1 MATAT
6 PEAKRGAGIAAGL
19 AAGAAL
25 AAGAF
30 LLWTS
35 ADPAMLSAADRA
47 RASADPTREV
57 LVTGTLVP
65 FREGPLFHSPASGQG
80 ALAYELTYRIR
91 PPKPKRPDETMVV
104 DREFRAMPLYLRA
117 SDRLYRIVGE
127 VGTLH
132 PSEPELARTVHDGP
146 KAWFPARLRREFPGR
161 PFLVEEVLLA
171 PGERVAV
178 RGRLTEPGQ
187 PVIVAGDSG
196 LELWEGG
203 LAPFEKRRGDQRA
216 WAAMCAL
223 LALAAAFGPFWWL
236 RRRRADPYAGWK
248 VFR

>member
-1 MATAT
+1 MATSSPDAM
-6 PEAKRGAGIAAGL
+6 RGAGLVAGLLAGAML
-19 AAGAAL
+19 AAGAVM
-25 AAGAF
+25 
-30 LLWTS
+30 LWTT
-35 ADPAMLSAADRA
+35 ADPAALSAADRA

-57 LVTGTLVP
+57 LVAGTLVP

-80 ALAYELTYRIR
+80 ALAYELTYRMR
-91 PPKPKRPDETMVV
+91 PPKPKRPDETLVV

-117 SDRLYRIVGE
+117 PDRLYRIVGE
-127 VGTLH
+127 VGTIH

-146 KAWFPARLRREFPGR
+146 KPWFPARLRQEFPGR
-161 PFLVEEVLLA
+161 PFLVEEVLLQ

-178 RGRLTEPGQ
+178 RGRLTEAGQ
-187 PVIVAGDSG
+187 PVVIAGDSG

-216 WAAMCAL
+216 WAALAAL
-223 LALAAAFGPFWWL
+223 LAVAAIAGPLWW
-236 RRRRADPYAGWK
+236 RRRRPADPYAGWK